1 MSWNPQRTSARIAN
15 MAREDDF
22 EMTAL
27 EVRRIIDRLTQKLK
41 TETNEFKKEDLKSR
55 IAAYRNQLVDNFPRR
70 GEQYINTQRW
80 EEKRGAAKKNRKTKS
95 KRKAKKMTKKLSK
108 RKAKG
113 NTKKRR

>member
-15 MAREDDF
+15 REEEDEF
-22 EMTAL
+22 GMTAS
-27 EVRRIIDRLTQKLK
+27 EVRRIIDRLEQELK
-41 TETNEFKKEDLKSR
+41 TETDQFKRDELKNQIANYR
-55 IAAYRNQLVDNFPRR
+55 IQLQNFPKR
-70 GEQYINTQRW
+70 GGQYINTQRW